1 MSWQEEVNEIKHRES
16 LAKKLGGKE
25 RIQRQHDNN
34 RLTVRERIDR
44 LVDKNSFHEIG
55 ALAGKANYSD
65 DRKLESFIPSNF
77 NY

>member
-34 RLTVRERIDR
+34 RLTVRERIGK
-44 LVDKNSFHEIG
+44 LVLSLIHI
-55 ALAGKANYSD
+55 
-65 DRKLESFIPSNF
+65 
-77 NY
+77 